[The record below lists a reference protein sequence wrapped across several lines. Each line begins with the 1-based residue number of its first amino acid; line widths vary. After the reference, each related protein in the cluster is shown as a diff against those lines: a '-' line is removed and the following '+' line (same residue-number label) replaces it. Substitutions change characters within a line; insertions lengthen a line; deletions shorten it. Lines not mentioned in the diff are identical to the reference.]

1 VGDLVAW
8 VGSNVWEELKRSG
21 SATIT
26 VSGDYRRTIIQ
37 AVKKV
42 KSAENVCRP
51 LAGAPKY
58 GALKIEQA
66 LISDKPERWK
76 VTFTVPLS
84 SQL

>member
-1 VGDLVAW
+1 MAW

-51 LAGAPKY
+51 LTGAPKY
-58 GALKIEQA
+58 GALKIEQTQ
-66 LISDKPERWK
+66 ICSSPERWK
-76 VTFTVPLS
+76 VTFTVPLTK
-84 SQL
+84 QL

>member
-1 VGDLVAW
+1 MAW

-51 LAGAPKY
+51 LAGASKY
-58 GALKIEQA
+58 GSLKIEQQKICA
-66 LISDKPERWK
+66 SPERWK
-76 VTFTVPLS
+76 VTFTVPLVT
-84 SQL
+84 QL

>member
-1 VGDLVAW
+1 MAW

-51 LAGAPKY
+51 MTGAAKY
-58 GALKIEQA
+58 GALKIEQQQICA
-66 LISDKPERWK
+66 SPERWR
-76 VTFTVPLS
+76 VTFTVPLPT
-84 SQL
+84 QL